1 LAFAGFVEF
10 EGAVQGVGRFLIVI
24 EHEVPTDSAHL
35 HGILYAQTPAGNID
49 LVDTLIAEIAVA
61 GIPEPVPV
69 VMETIL
75 AELALGSG
83 AGPEVVVDSFRH
95 CRNRRA
101 ADGIAPL
108 VAKTAREIN
117 IADQAFAHFLHRFL
131 HGLGR
136 ADLAALLHHPVVF
149 TGGLYNLLG

>member
-1 LAFAGFVEF
+1 GTGGAAACGGSRAIILAIPADRSTGARRRRRYRGFAIRHPVANPQLHHLSFAGLVEF

-95 CRNRRA
+95 CRNRR
-101 ADGIAPL
+101 
-108 VAKTAREIN
+108 
-117 IADQAFAHFLHRFL
+117 
-131 HGLGR
+131 
-136 ADLAALLHHPVVF
+136 
-149 TGGLYNLLG
+149 